1 MGCIKQGVSPIL
13 APAPTWVPAL
23 LALLLDLKDV
33 KRLLLDS
40 CKVSEVNENNIILI
54 LNAAL

>member
-13 APAPTWVPAL
+13 APTWVPAL
-23 LALLLDLKDV
+23 LALLLEV
-33 KRLLLDS
+33 KEVNRLLLDS
-40 CKVSEVNENNIILI
+40 CKVSEVNKNNIILI